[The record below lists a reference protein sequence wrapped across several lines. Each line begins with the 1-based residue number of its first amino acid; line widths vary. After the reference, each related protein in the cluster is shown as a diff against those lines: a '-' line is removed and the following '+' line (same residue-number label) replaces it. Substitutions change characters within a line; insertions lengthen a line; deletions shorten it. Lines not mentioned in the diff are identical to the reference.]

1 MMRRCLLLLAAA
13 LAIGACGGG
22 DSPATSTRSS
32 ASTASRPSPPRPALD
47 MTVSRGVMLVSGAR
61 ATLSGALTGT
71 SPRSGVPVVVEA
83 DPWPNDKRFV
93 VVRRVH
99 TRGDGRFVV
108 HLAPDRITAYRAR
121 SGRLRSPSTT
131 IQVAPDPR
139 VSLSV
144 LGHTAQA
151 HVRIRMPAGAPLA
164 HVRVHLYVARS
175 AGTRLRHVGSGALVR
190 AGRSATAD
198 ISYPEPRPGGRRF
211 VRVCAAKAIS
221 PAYAEDSAAGQCGQV
236 SRLDPER

>member
-99 TRGDGRFVV
+99 TRGDGRF
-108 HLAPDRITAYRAR
+108 
-121 SGRLRSPSTT
+121 
-131 IQVAPDPR
+131 
-139 VSLSV
+139 
-144 LGHTAQA
+144 
-151 HVRIRMPAGAPLA
+151 
-164 HVRVHLYVARS
+164 
-175 AGTRLRHVGSGALVR
+175 
-190 AGRSATAD
+190 
-198 ISYPEPRPGGRRF
+198 
-211 VRVCAAKAIS
+211 
-221 PAYAEDSAAGQCGQV
+221 
-236 SRLDPER
+236 